1 MSRKDRIRAH
11 YAPRIQPGRE
21 SYDIVDR
28 AGRRSQ
34 FARFSVFV
42 RNIDL
47 EGKSLLDV
55 GCGVGDLW
63 GFLRERG
70 VNVRYR
76 GVDIL
81 ERMVE
86 AARARHPQAEFVCA
100 DLFGEDPLG
109 GEQFDIVFSSGAFN
123 LDLGN
128 NREFLP
134 GAVSRM
140 LQLAGEA
147 VVFNLLHIRTEKK
160 YDRCVYF
167 DPAEI
172 VRLLEPLPCEIE
184 TLDDYLPNDFTVICR
199 KTM

>member
-1 MSRKDRIRAH
+1 MSRRDHIRAH
-11 YAPRIQPGRE
+11 YEPRIQPGCE
-21 SYDIVDR
+21 SYDIVDWADR
-28 AGRRSQ
+28 ESQ
-34 FARFSVFV
+34 FVRFSAFV
-42 RNIDL
+42 CNSDL

-63 GFLRERG
+63 DFLQERG

-86 AARARHPQAEFVCA
+86 AARERHPEAAFVCG
-100 DLFGEDPLG
+100 DVFGEDPLA
-109 GEQFDIVFSSGAFN
+109 GERFDVVFSSGTFN

-128 NREFLP
+128 NREFLLE
-134 GAVSRM
+134 AVSRM
-140 LQLAGEA
+140 LELAGEA
-147 VVFNLLHIRTEKK
+147 VVFNLLHERTENK
-160 YDRCVYF
+160 YDHCVYF

-184 TLDDYLPNDFTVICR
+184 TLDDYLPNDFTVFCR